1 MHDDLLFKTYSILWS
16 FLNATLYCNFKISV
30 KCTGILN
37 ELPGTF
43 GFIFSQ
49 LFLNIIKKKKT
60 QKLNMLL
67 CTMKIF
73 LKKKELQIIMFTH
86 FLYFPQNLQHTNP
99 PPPTSTPSKTIYYVC
114 VVHFSQKQSILHVYV
129 CFAFQSQ
136 EQSSPALTQCVR
148 KDLAMA
154 VRDLMQHGLMEVRFI
169 STPHTPPTH
178 THVYHM
184 HVYHCVIN
192 TNTNNGGQICNM
204 VLIPPF

>member
-1 MHDDLLFKTYSILWS
+1 MNYQVLLGFFFHNYFSISL
-16 FLNATLYCNFKISV
+16 
-30 KCTGILN
+30 
-37 ELPGTF
+37 
-43 GFIFSQ
+43 
-49 LFLNIIKKKKT
+49 KKKKDT
-60 QKLNMLL
+60 EIKYVVMYYEN
-67 CTMKIF
+67 IF
-73 LKKKELQIIMFTH
+73 KEKRTADYNVYTFSLFSTKFATH
-86 FLYFPQNLQHTNP
+86 EPP
-99 PPPTSTPSKTIYYVC
+99 PPPTPTPSKTIYYVC

-169 STPHTPPTH
+169 STPHTPPTPTPPLTH

>member
-1 MHDDLLFKTYSILWS
+1 MHDDLLFKSYSILRS

-43 GFIFSQ
+43 GVFFSQ

-99 PPPTSTPSKTIYYVC
+99 HPTPSKTIYYVC

-169 STPHTPPTH
+169 STPHTPPTPTPTPHPH
-178 THVYHM
+178 TCLSHACLSLCYQ
-184 HVYHCVIN
+184 Y
-192 TNTNNGGQICNM
+192 
-204 VLIPPF
+204 

>member
-30 KCTGILN
+30 KCMGILKVLLVFFFHN
-37 ELPGTF
+37 Y
-43 GFIFSQ
+43 FSIS
-49 LFLNIIKKKKT
+49 LKKKKDT
-60 QKLNMLL
+60 EIKYVVMYYEN
-67 CTMKIF
+67 IF
-73 LKKKELQIIMFTH
+73 KEKRNADYNVYIFSLFSTKFATH
-86 FLYFPQNLQHTNP
+86 EPP
-99 PPPTSTPSKTIYYVC
+99 PPPTPTPSKTIYYVC

-169 STPHTPPTH
+169 STPHTPPTPTPTPHPH
-178 THVYHM
+178 TCLSHACLSLCYQ
-184 HVYHCVIN
+184 Y
-192 TNTNNGGQICNM
+192 
-204 VLIPPF
+204 

>member
-1 MHDDLLFKTYSILWS
+1 MNYQVLLGLFFHNYFSISL
-16 FLNATLYCNFKISV
+16 
-30 KCTGILN
+30 
-37 ELPGTF
+37 
-43 GFIFSQ
+43 
-49 LFLNIIKKKKT
+49 KKKKT

-99 PPPTSTPSKTIYYVC
+99 PPPTPSKTIYYVC
-114 VVHFSQKQSILHVYV
+114 VIHFSQKQSILHVYV

-169 STPHTPPTH
+169 STPHTPPTPTPTPHPH
-178 THVYHM
+178 TCLSHACLSLCYQ
-184 HVYHCVIN
+184 Y
-192 TNTNNGGQICNM
+192 
-204 VLIPPF
+204 

>member
-1 MHDDLLFKTYSILWS
+1 MHDDLLFKSYSILRS

-43 GFIFSQ
+43 GFFFSQ

-86 FLYFPQNLQHTNP
+86 FLYFPRNLQHTNP
-99 PPPTSTPSKTIYYVC
+99 PHPPPPVKRYIMCVLYISVRNRVYCMYMCVLHFRVRNRVAPPWPSVWGRT
-114 VVHFSQKQSILHVYV
+114 
-129 CFAFQSQ
+129 
-136 EQSSPALTQCVR
+136 
-148 KDLAMA
+148 
-154 VRDLMQHGLMEVRFI
+154 
-169 STPHTPPTH
+169 
-178 THVYHM
+178 
-184 HVYHCVIN
+184 
-192 TNTNNGGQICNM
+192 
-204 VLIPPF
+204 